1 MLTYPDIDPV
11 IVSIGPLAIRW
22 YGLMYVFGF
31 GVAWWLAR
39 KRSADPH
46 STWQPQDIDDLI
58 FYSALGVILGGRL
71 GWVLFYGFERLSD
84 DPWMLIR
91 IWEGGMSFHG
101 GMIGVVIAAT
111 VLAWRQKR
119 HPADIFDF
127 LTPLP
132 CIGIFAGRVANFING
147 ELWGKPT
154 QSALGFTVD
163 PSRLHPVQAAEAV
176 RLCKRFGIDPCVL
189 HVHASQLYEGALEGL
204 VLFAIMWAFTAKP
217 RPRLAP
223 AGLFLVCYGIFRFV
237 VEFVRVPDESRGYL
251 LFGWVTMG
259 QVLSAPMILVG
270 AYLMIVA
277 YRRRTPSGNWQAAI
291 PPSQQSAR

>member
-39 KRSADPH
+39 KRSADPR

-101 GMIGVVIAAT
+101 GMLGVVIAAT

-154 QSALGFTVD
+154 QSALGFIVD
-163 PSRLHPVQAAEAV
+163 PSGLHPVQTAEAK
-176 RLCKRFGIDPCVL
+176 RLCTRFGIDPCVL
-189 HVHASQLYEGALEGL
+189 HVHASQLYEGVLEGL
-204 VLFAIMWAFTAKP
+204 VLFAIMWTFTAKP

-259 QVLSAPMILVG
+259 QILSAPMILVG
-270 AYLMIVA
+270 AYLMILA
-277 YRRRTPSGNWQAAI
+277 YRRRTPSGNWQAMVL
-291 PPSQQSAR
+291 PSQQPSN